1 MATGD
6 PAAFQASSQ
15 EVKQR
20 ALVKGMAMSP
30 LDAMRVS
37 DPHQSKPDSIETE
50 RVLTV
55 LDETIAKLE
64 MIRLIPWI
72 TVSLKK
78 SAEMLGPEITD
89 SLMEHQ
95 KLSEKVQE
103 LLSSLEAEETMRA
116 EEQRLKCSAR
126 DILRLFL
133 ANPLLCE
140 GLKSEVQVKRSPADA
155 FITAFVEFR
164 GFMLERLLTSPIEEE
179 EKVQFMRNIS
189 LQVEE
194 NTAMITALRA
204 DLAAATRAREEEINK
219 KDKVIED
226 LKASMEDLARDCK
239 ANMEQV
245 KMEGHNQQKKDVE
258 ASQARCA
265 RLQQD
270 IQQLRAQL
278 SALVLEHRASEL
290 LLRKRNCRAETE
302 IQNWIQ
308 KYDADM
314 AEKQAE
320 YEEIH
325 AAYSQEKAQL
335 ALLMDKHALL
345 LQEYSPIDEARRLL
359 REKEEKAAQEL
370 AARTRAAICIQAF
383 WRGYLVRSFLRSK
396 RKKDMAKSKKE
407 GKGKWKMEEKGEGK
421 REVKDKS
428 EGKG

>member
-1 MATGD
+1 
-6 PAAFQASSQ
+6 
-15 EVKQR
+15 
-20 ALVKGMAMSP
+20 P

-204 DLAAATRAREEEINK
+204 DLAAATRAREEE
-219 KDKVIED
+219 VCQ
-226 LKASMEDLARDCK
+226 AAAGHSAT
-239 ANMEQV
+239 
-245 KMEGHNQQKKDVE
+245 EGTAQCTGAGAQ
-258 ASQARCA
+258 S
-265 RLQQD
+265 
-270 IQQLRAQL
+270 LRAAAQEENTL
-278 SALVLEHRASEL
+278 RCHSTPILMLETKQSSVG
-290 LLRKRNCRAETE
+290 LREGPRRILKPGQTTWVQSCFVFQRNCRAETE

-396 RKKDMAKSKKE
+396 RKKDMAKSK
-407 GKGKWKMEEKGEGK
+407 
-421 REVKDKS
+421 
-428 EGKG
+428 